1 MRFSAFSKSSFSR
14 RRSSYLRP
22 ARSKYVKINGRKKI
36 RVNPEKR
43 DRYYSSKTHNF
54 CNSHLPTAAHLD
66 ATIPWYCL
74 ATAPKIPFTS
84 PLMMLLYR
92 LEKEYGLCGRLKK
105 TREIPRSSSSSATC
119 KLCEQQP
126 SYLSSVSSESL
137 CTPIHCVT
145 FLNPWSIWSIWL
157 QNLC

>member
-1 MRFSAFSKSSFSR
+1 MKKIRTNVHLASAVQRQAYKGKEKLSQQFSHRHRVTHLCTLTPLGMRFRAFSKSSFSR

-92 LEKEYGLCGRLKK
+92 
-105 TREIPRSSSSSATC
+105 
-119 KLCEQQP
+119 
-126 SYLSSVSSESL
+126 
-137 CTPIHCVT
+137 
-145 FLNPWSIWSIWL
+145 
-157 QNLC
+157 